1 MARRAPFPN
10 RGPPPPAFDV
20 RDTEHLVSYV
30 SSCLPDPPVSNTAR
44 FSARRGGAPGGA
56 PDGAD
61 RISGLSDGLLR
72 DIVSRLPFKDAA
84 RTAVLATRW
93 RRVWLQAPL
102 AVADAH
108 LLDHWP
114 PTPADAP
121 AITAA
126 VSAALAAHPGPFR
139 CAHLV
144 STRMDAHQPQLRRW
158 LRLLA
163 AKGVQ
168 ELVLIN
174 RPGPRQVPLPD
185 TLFRSATL
193 TCLYIGFWKLPDA
206 AQLQGA
212 SFPNLRE
219 LGICSVAV
227 KDGDIDSLVARSPLL
242 EILNIIQG
250 NVKVLRLVGRSLRCV
265 QICASVVESIAVVN
279 APCLE
284 RLVLWDV
291 RGSHDPA
298 SGLRT
303 RIKIGTAPKLNLL
316 GYLDPAHHLLEIGG
330 TTITAGIE
338 PRASIILTSVK
349 RLSLTACFGAN
360 DAMMVPAFLKC
371 FPNVETLHIMS
382 VKCDEPAGK
391 LIKFWQEASPIVSV
405 KMRIKMM
412 TISEFRGEQH
422 ELAFVQSFFENA
434 RVLKYAAITAANT
447 RVTGISDNQMFSI
460 LQKMDD
466 SRWGSKFGLAVLGT
480 NGPEGGK
487 PWLFQ
492 RGADFSDDDP
502 FAPVKIIEGVG
513 PAPGI
518 GENEMVGVRLVRCV
532 RGGSSTY

>member
-1 MARRAPFPN
+1 MARRAPFPKP
-10 RGPPPPAFDV
+10 GPAPPAFDEV
-20 RDTEHLVSYV
+20 DPENLVSYV
-30 SSCLPDPPVSNTAR
+30 SSCLPDPPVSTSAR

-56 PDGAD
+56 D
-61 RISGLSDGLLR
+61 RISGLSDALLR

-93 RRVWLQAPL
+93 RRVWLAAPL

-114 PTPADAP
+114 PVSADAP
-121 AITAA
+121 AVTAA

-144 STRMDAHQPQLRRW
+144 STRMDAYQPQLRRW

-168 ELVLIN
+168 ELVVN
-174 RPGPRQVPLPD
+174 RPSLREITLPD
-185 TLFRSATL
+185 TLFRIATL
-193 TCLYIGFWKLPDA
+193 TCLYIGFWKFPDA
-206 AQLQGA
+206 AGLQGS

-219 LGICSVAV
+219 LGICSVAM
-227 KDGDIDSLVARSPLL
+227 KGGDIDSLVARSPLL

-250 NVKVLRLVGRSLRCV
+250 SVKGLRLVGRSLRCV
-265 QICASVVESIAVVN
+265 QICTSVVESIAVVN
-279 APCLE
+279 APSLE

-291 RGSHDPA
+291 RGSRNPA

-303 RIKIGTAPKLNLL
+303 RIKIGIAPKLNLL
-316 GYLDPAHHLLEIGG
+316 GYLDPAKHLLEIGG
-330 TTITAGIE
+330 TTITNGIE
-338 PRASIILTSVK
+338 PSSSTILTSVK
-349 RLSLTACFGAN
+349 WLSLTVCFGAN
-360 DAMMVPAFLKC
+360 DAMVVPAFLKC

-391 LIKFWQEASPIVSV
+391 IIKFWQEARPIVSV
-405 KMRIKMM
+405 IMRIKVM
-412 TISEFRGEQH
+412 TISEFRGDKH
-422 ELAFVQSFFENA
+422 ELAFTQFFFENA
-434 RVLKYAAITAANT
+434 RVLKHAAITAANT
-447 RVTGISDNQMFSI
+447 RVTGISDDQMFSI
-460 LQKMDD
+460 LQEMDD
-466 SRWGSKFGLAVLGT
+466 SRWASEFRLAILGT

-502 FAPVKIIEGVG
+502 FAPVKFIERG
-513 PAPGI
+513 PSSETE
-518 GENEMVGVRLVRCV
+518 ENEIPGVRLVRCS
-532 RGGSSTY
+532 RAGSSTY